1 MNHTF
6 FKRIGAYVLDIL
18 IVSLFVSLLSYVPFL
33 NPSRDAYSEKYNELV
48 NLQEQ
53 YSSSEIR
60 LDEYNQAFEPIAYEI
75 YRYNTYYVIIDLVC
89 TLLYFG
95 VLQFFCK
102 GQTIGK
108 KLFQIRVVSNDERP
122 LTLVNF
128 ILRTVVLS
136 NMIISVALQCIV
148 HFMDVDH
155 YYMVYENVNLV
166 GSIILYIIL
175 FMIVVRADGRGLHD
189 FVANTKVVLDDP
201 QIKEEKVENEQKI
214 IDLEAKEEKK
224 STPEKK
230 TKKGTKKK

>member
-53 YSSSEIR
+53 YSSSEIS

>member
-6 FKRIGAYVLDIL
+6 FKRIGAYVLDVL

-53 YSSSEIR
+53 YTSNEIS
-60 LDEYNQAFEPIAYEI
+60 LDEYNQAFVPIAYEI

-122 LTLVNF
+122 LTIVNF

-136 NMIISVALQCIV
+136 NMLISIALQCIV

-166 GSIILYIIL
+166 GSIILYIML

-201 QIKEEKVENEQKI
+201 QVKEDKVEAEQKI

-224 STPEKK
+224 STPKKK
-230 TKKGTKKK
+230 TKKGTKKE

>member
-6 FKRIGAYVLDIL
+6 FKRIGAYVL
-18 IVSLFVSLLSYVPFL
+18 YVPFL

-53 YSSSEIR
+53 YTSNEIS
-60 LDEYNQAFEPIAYEI
+60 LDEYNQAFVPIAYEI

-122 LTLVNF
+122 LTIVNF

-136 NMIISVALQCIV
+136 NMIISIALQCIV

-166 GSIILYIIL
+166 GSIILYIML

-201 QIKEEKVENEQKI
+201 QVKEDKVEAEQKI

-224 STPEKK
+224 STPKKK
-230 TKKGTKKK
+230 TKKGTKKE

>member
-53 YSSSEIR
+53 YSSSEIS

-175 FMIVVRADGRGLHD
+175 FMIVVRADGRGVHD

>member
-6 FKRIGAYVLDIL
+6 FKRIGAYVLDVL
-18 IVSLFVSLLSYVPFL
+18 IVSLLVSLLSYVPFL

-53 YSSSEIR
+53 YTSNEIS
-60 LDEYNQAFEPIAYEI
+60 LDEYNQAFVPIAYEI

-122 LTLVNF
+122 
-128 ILRTVVLS
+128 
-136 NMIISVALQCIV
+136 
-148 HFMDVDH
+148 
-155 YYMVYENVNLV
+155 
-166 GSIILYIIL
+166 
-175 FMIVVRADGRGLHD
+175 
-189 FVANTKVVLDDP
+189 
-201 QIKEEKVENEQKI
+201 
-214 IDLEAKEEKK
+214 
-224 STPEKK
+224 
-230 TKKGTKKK
+230 

>member
-6 FKRIGAYVLDIL
+6 FKRIGAYVLDVL
-18 IVSLFVSLLSYVPFL
+18 IVSLLVSLLSYVPFL

-53 YSSSEIR
+53 YTSNEIS
-60 LDEYNQAFEPIAYEI
+60 LDEYNQAFVPIAYEI

-122 LTLVNF
+122 LTIVNF

-136 NMIISVALQCIV
+136 NMIISIALQCIV

-166 GSIILYIIL
+166 GSIILYIML

-201 QIKEEKVENEQKI
+201 QVKEDKVEAEQKI

-224 STPEKK
+224 GTPKKK
-230 TKKGTKKK
+230 TKKGTKKE

>member
-6 FKRIGAYVLDIL
+6 FKRIGAYVLDVL
-18 IVSLFVSLLSYVPFL
+18 IVSLLVSLLSYVPFL

-53 YSSSEIR
+53 YTSNEIS
-60 LDEYNQAFEPIAYEI
+60 LDEYNQAFVPIAYEI

-122 LTLVNF
+122 LTIVNF

-136 NMIISVALQCIV
+136 NMIISIALQCIV

-166 GSIILYIIL
+166 GSIILYIML

-201 QIKEEKVENEQKI
+201 QVKEDKVEAEQKI

-224 STPEKK
+224 KAPKKK
-230 TKKGTKKK
+230 TKKGTKKE

>member
-6 FKRIGAYVLDIL
+6 FKRIGAYVLDVL
-18 IVSLFVSLLSYVPFL
+18 IVSLLVSLLSYVPFL

-53 YSSSEIR
+53 YTSNEIS
-60 LDEYNQAFEPIAYEI
+60 LDEYNQAFVPIAYEI

-122 LTLVNF
+122 LTIVNF

-136 NMIISVALQCIV
+136 NMIISIALQCIV

-166 GSIILYIIL
+166 GSIILYIML

-189 FVANTKVVLDDP
+189 FVANTKVILDDP
-201 QIKEEKVENEQKI
+201 QVKEDKVEAEQKI

-224 STPEKK
+224 GTPKKK
-230 TKKGTKKK
+230 TKKGTKKE

>member
-53 YSSSEIR
+53 YSSSEIS

-155 YYMVYENVNLV
+155 YYIVYENVNLV

>member
-6 FKRIGAYVLDIL
+6 FKRIGAYVLDVL
-18 IVSLFVSLLSYVPFL
+18 IVSLLVSLLSYVPFL

-53 YSSSEIR
+53 YTSNEIS
-60 LDEYNQAFEPIAYEI
+60 LDEYNQAFVPIAYEI

-122 LTLVNF
+122 LTIVNF

-136 NMIISVALQCIV
+136 NMIISIALQCIV
-148 HFMDVDH
+148 RFIDVDH

-166 GSIILYIIL
+166 GSIILYIML

-201 QIKEEKVENEQKI
+201 QVKEDKVEAEQKI

-224 STPEKK
+224 SAPKKK
-230 TKKGTKKK
+230 TKKGTKKE

>member
-6 FKRIGAYVLDIL
+6 FKRIGAYVLDVL
-18 IVSLFVSLLSYVPFL
+18 IVSLLVSLLSYVPFL

-53 YSSSEIR
+53 YTSNEIS
-60 LDEYNQAFEPIAYEI
+60 LDEYNQAFVPIAYEI

-122 LTLVNF
+122 LTIVNF

-136 NMIISVALQCIV
+136 NMIISIALQCIV

-166 GSIILYIIL
+166 GSIILYIML

-201 QIKEEKVENEQKI
+201 QVKEDKVEAEQKI
-214 IDLEAKEEKK
+214 IDLEAKEEKR
-224 STPEKK
+224 STPKKK
-230 TKKGTKKK
+230 TKKGTKKE

>member
-6 FKRIGAYVLDIL
+6 FKRIGAYVLDVL
-18 IVSLFVSLLSYVPFL
+18 IVSLLVSLLSYVPFL

-53 YSSSEIR
+53 YTSNEIS
-60 LDEYNQAFEPIAYEI
+60 LDEYNQAFVPIAYEI

-122 LTLVNF
+122 LTIVNF

-136 NMIISVALQCIV
+136 NMIISIALQCIV

-166 GSIILYIIL
+166 GSIILYIML

-201 QIKEEKVENEQKI
+201 QVKEDKVEAEQKI

-224 STPEKK
+224 STPKKK
-230 TKKGTKKK
+230 TKKGTKKE

>member
-6 FKRIGAYVLDIL
+6 FKRIGAYVLDVL
-18 IVSLFVSLLSYVPFL
+18 IVSLLVSLLSYVPFL

-53 YSSSEIR
+53 YTSNEIS
-60 LDEYNQAFEPIAYEI
+60 LDEYNQAFVPIAYEI

-122 LTLVNF
+122 LTIVNF

-136 NMIISVALQCIV
+136 NMIISIALQCIV

-166 GSIILYIIL
+166 GSIILYIML

-201 QIKEEKVENEQKI
+201 QVKEDKVEAEQKI

-224 STPEKK
+224 SAPKKK

>member
-53 YSSSEIR
+53 YSSSEIS

-148 HFMDVDH
+148 LVMDVDH

>member
-6 FKRIGAYVLDIL
+6 FKRIGAYVLDVL

-53 YSSSEIR
+53 YTSNEIS
-60 LDEYNQAFEPIAYEI
+60 LDEYNQAFVPIAYEI

-122 LTLVNF
+122 LTIVNF

-136 NMIISVALQCIV
+136 NMLISIALQCIV

-166 GSIILYIIL
+166 GSIILYIML
-175 FMIVVRADGRGLHD
+175 FMIVVRTDGRGLHD

-201 QIKEEKVENEQKI
+201 QVKEDKVEAEQKI

-224 STPEKK
+224 STPKKK
-230 TKKGTKKK
+230 TKKGTKKE

>member
-6 FKRIGAYVLDIL
+6 FKRIGAYVLDVL
-18 IVSLFVSLLSYVPFL
+18 IVSLLVSLLSYVPFL

-53 YSSSEIR
+53 YTSNEIS
-60 LDEYNQAFEPIAYEI
+60 LDEYNQAFVPIAYEI

-122 LTLVNF
+122 LTIVNF

-136 NMIISVALQCIV
+136 NMIISIALQCIV

-166 GSIILYIIL
+166 GSIILYIML

-201 QIKEEKVENEQKI
+201 QVKEDKVEAEQKI

-224 STPEKK
+224 SAPKKK
-230 TKKGTKKK
+230 TKKGTKKE

>member
-6 FKRIGAYVLDIL
+6 FKRIGA
-18 IVSLFVSLLSYVPFL
+18 YVPFL

-53 YSSSEIR
+53 YTSNEIS
-60 LDEYNQAFEPIAYEI
+60 LDEYNQAFVPIAYEI

-122 LTLVNF
+122 LTIVNF

-136 NMIISVALQCIV
+136 NMIISIALQCIV

-166 GSIILYIIL
+166 GSIILYIML

-201 QIKEEKVENEQKI
+201 QVKEDKVEAEQKI

-224 STPEKK
+224 STPKKK
-230 TKKGTKKK
+230 TKKGTKKE

>member
-6 FKRIGAYVLDIL
+6 FKRIGAYVLDVL
-18 IVSLFVSLLSYVPFL
+18 IVSLLVSLLSYVPFL

-53 YSSSEIR
+53 YTSNEIS
-60 LDEYNQAFEPIAYEI
+60 LDEYNQAFVPIAYEI

-122 LTLVNF
+122 LTIVNF

-136 NMIISVALQCIV
+136 NMIISIALQCIV

-166 GSIILYIIL
+166 GSIILYIML

-201 QIKEEKVENEQKI
+201 QVKEDKVEAEQKI

-224 STPEKK
+224 KAPKK
-230 TKKGTKKK
+230 KMKKGTKKE

>member
-6 FKRIGAYVLDIL
+6 FKRIGAYVLDVL
-18 IVSLFVSLLSYVPFL
+18 IVSLLVSLLSYVPFL

-53 YSSSEIR
+53 YTSNEIS
-60 LDEYNQAFEPIAYEI
+60 LDEYNQAFVPIAYEI

-122 LTLVNF
+122 LTIVNF

-136 NMIISVALQCIV
+136 NMIISIALQCIV

-166 GSIILYIIL
+166 GSIILYIML

-201 QIKEEKVENEQKI
+201 QVKEDKVEAEQKI

-224 STPEKK
+224 SAPKKK
-230 TKKGTKKK
+230 TKRGTKKQ

>member
-6 FKRIGAYVLDIL
+6 FKRIGAYVLDVL
-18 IVSLFVSLLSYVPFL
+18 IVSLLVSLLSYVPFL

-53 YSSSEIR
+53 YTSNEIS
-60 LDEYNQAFEPIAYEI
+60 LDEYNQAFVPIAYEI

-122 LTLVNF
+122 LTIVNF

-136 NMIISVALQCIV
+136 NMIISIALQCIV

-166 GSIILYIIL
+166 GSIILYIML

-201 QIKEEKVENEQKI
+201 QVKEDKVEAEQKI

-224 STPEKK
+224 STPKK
-230 TKKGTKKK
+230 KKKKGTKKE

>member
-6 FKRIGAYVLDIL
+6 FKRIGAYVLDVLIL
-18 IVSLFVSLLSYVPFL
+18 SLLVSLLSYVPFL

-53 YSSSEIR
+53 YTSNEIS
-60 LDEYNQAFEPIAYEI
+60 LDEYNQAFVPIAYEI

-122 LTLVNF
+122 LTIVNF

-136 NMIISVALQCIV
+136 NMIISIALQCIV

-166 GSIILYIIL
+166 GSIILYIML

-201 QIKEEKVENEQKI
+201 QVKEDKVEAEQKI

-224 STPEKK
+224 SAPKKK
-230 TKKGTKKK
+230 TKKGTKKE

>member
-1 MNHTF
+1 MNHIF
-6 FKRIGAYVLDIL
+6 FKRIGAYVLDVL
-18 IVSLFVSLLSYVPFL
+18 IVSLLVSLLSYVPFL

-53 YSSSEIR
+53 YTSNEIS
-60 LDEYNQAFEPIAYEI
+60 LDEYNQAFVPIAYEI

-122 LTLVNF
+122 LTIVNF

-136 NMIISVALQCIV
+136 NMIISIALQCIV

-166 GSIILYIIL
+166 GSIILYIML

-201 QIKEEKVENEQKI
+201 QVKEDKVEAEQKI

-224 STPEKK
+224 SAPKKK
-230 TKKGTKKK
+230 TKKGTKKE

>member
-53 YSSSEIR
+53 YSSSEIS

-230 TKKGTKKK
+230 TKKRY

>member
-53 YSSSEIR
+53 YSSSEIS

-214 IDLEAKEEKK
+214 NDLEAKEEKK

>member
-6 FKRIGAYVLDIL
+6 FKRIGAYVLDVL
-18 IVSLFVSLLSYVPFL
+18 IVSLLVSLLSYVPFL

-53 YSSSEIR
+53 YSSSEIS

>member
-6 FKRIGAYVLDIL
+6 FKRIGAYVLDVL
-18 IVSLFVSLLSYVPFL
+18 IVSLLVSLLSYVPFL

-53 YSSSEIR
+53 YTSNEIS
-60 LDEYNQAFEPIAYEI
+60 LDEYNQAFVPIAYEI

-122 LTLVNF
+122 LTIVNF

-136 NMIISVALQCIV
+136 NMIISIALQCIV

-166 GSIILYIIL
+166 GSIILYIML

-201 QIKEEKVENEQKI
+201 QVKEDKVEAEQKI

-224 STPEKK
+224 STPKK
-230 TKKGTKKK
+230 KIKKGTKKE

>member
-6 FKRIGAYVLDIL
+6 FKRIGAYVLDVL
-18 IVSLFVSLLSYVPFL
+18 IVSLLVSLLSYVPFL

-53 YSSSEIR
+53 YTSNEIS
-60 LDEYNQAFEPIAYEI
+60 LDEYNQAFVPIAYEI

-122 LTLVNF
+122 LTIVNF

-136 NMIISVALQCIV
+136 NMIISIALQCIV
-148 HFMDVDH
+148 HFMGVDH

-166 GSIILYIIL
+166 GSIILYIML

-201 QIKEEKVENEQKI
+201 QVKEDKVEAEQKI

-224 STPEKK
+224 STPKKK
-230 TKKGTKKK
+230 TKKGTKKE